1 MREVSLCLLIVIVK
15 VSVKGSMSVD
25 EGHKVA
31 TIIKERLKREKN
43 VGDVVVHINP
53 EIRNQGT

>member
-1 MREVSLCLLIVIVK
+1 
-15 VSVKGSMSVD
+15 MSVD